1 MSEVRTLSGP
11 QTMNLIKQ
19 YKTIS
24 LLILLIVA
32 LSILS
37 MFVKMFN
44 PQSLISNSTVQTQSS
59 ISPSPT
65 PIPDP
70 FIHPESFNIPSSY
83 MGYVVSKV
91 ANPDLG
97 KAILKYGDKNVDL
110 LGSEWIIKKNGVSD
124 FEYSQVKPYINNAVQ
139 GQLVK
144 QGWTAKTAV
153 DGKTLSPNLSNS
165 DLNQGYVEVYNGKV
179 QVAILEGGKDA
190 SGNVEF
196 KLFLSKVY
204 GLGDL

>member
-1 MSEVRTLSGP
+1 
-11 QTMNLIKQ
+11 MNLIKQ

-24 LLILLIVA
+24 VLVLLIIA

-37 MFVKMFN
+37 VFVKMFN
-44 PQSLISNSTVQTQSS
+44 PQSLVSDSVVRAQPS

-65 PIPDP
+65 PIQDP
-70 FIHPESFNIPSSY
+70 FVHPESFNIPSSY

-91 ANPDLG
+91 AVPDLG

-144 QGWTAKTAV
+144 QGWTAKATV
-153 DGKTLSPNLSNS
+153 DGKTLSPNLFNS
-165 DLNQGYVEVYNGKV
+165 DLNQGYTEVYNGKV
-179 QVAILEGGKDA
+179 QVVILEGGKDA

-196 KLFLSKVY
+196 KLFLSNIY
-204 GLGDL
+204 DLATLQ